1 MESQTLLISNQG
13 VQILLNRMQSHP
25 EEFVE
30 TKNNRWAWV
39 IEKVLVRVEDKH
51 EANSHHRLPL
61 PFLTNDEVE
70 AVYDKYMSIQGEAFT
85 HRVMRELL
93 EDDSSP
99 ELEANTVR
107 FTTAGKEVFR
117 VLPGGTF
124 PCVR

>member
-39 IEKVLVRVEDKH
+39 IEKVLVLVEDKN
-51 EANSHHRLPL
+51 EANSHHSLPL

-70 AVYDKYMSIQGEAFT
+70 DVYDKYMSIQGEAFT

-93 EDDSSP
+93 EDDPSP
-99 ELEANTVR
+99 ELEANIVR
-107 FTTAGKEVFR
+107 SAPMFK